1 MNRKILVI
9 FIIFSFFTFDLS
21 GQIDSLSERLLYN
34 WTINPFG
41 LNPDYADIDTSLNEF
56 QKFNPLLRSTINN
69 NYLGNL
75 GSASQSTIYYDR
87 RNNETSFLF
96 SEPYA
101 IYFLL
106 PYEHKYFNT
115 KRQFTV
121 INYSSAGPKEE
132 SEQFLGVLH
141 TQNVTENFNVGLGY
155 DLTSSA
161 GRYLNQRTKIHSAT
175 LFSSYKYK
183 GYNISGNYT
192 LNKGNIEE
200 NGGLDSLWYLGSKE
214 YTRALTIP
222 VKLSDASSKILNSS
236 FYLAQEFRFGKHAD
250 AESDK
255 KTSLPASEKRSTN
268 QRDKERKQPEFKKP
282 GKISNPVTDTI
293 SKITEIGDETKIEN
307 QEIVVK
313 DTITNKKDEES
324 KNSFLRDSY
333 NKLNDFSISHE
344 LNYSNDYRK
353 FSDSDIEESFYNS
366 FDSLISNTKTSDAVF
381 QNRFGNKFSAHYRY
395 KDLLNFRISY
405 YNEQINYEYNILPDT
420 TFIFNSQDQPE
431 DTILTRYLKN
441 DFSNNSVSV
450 YMQSMIFNHI
460 LFKGFA
466 EYFITGYK
474 KENSRINL
482 TLGYRLFQDI
492 RFDLEGEYK
501 NQRPDYFYEQFQSNH
516 FSWDNNYLIRKEEW
530 DANVIIKS
538 EKYRF
543 DLSAGYGQITG
554 HIYLDT
560 LARVQQYADQIN
572 ILTARAN
579 KKFTLGPF
587 HSTTKFVYQT
597 SSMDSILS
605 IPEINLYQSLYYEK
619 LFHFSSTGGELRMQL
634 GFDYRYSSSYYADG
648 YMPITGL
655 FYRQFDQKMADYHCV
670 DIFLNFAIKRARLYL
685 VYNYLNTAIND
696 SYYFTSPSY
705 PAPPAVFKF
714 GISWTFYD

>member
-9 FIIFSFFTFDLS
+9 FLIFSFFTFDLS
-21 GQIDSLSERLLYN
+21 AQIDSLSERLLYN
-34 WTINPFG
+34 WTINPYS
-41 LNPDYADIDTSLNEF
+41 LSPAYADIDTTLNEF
-56 QKFNPLLRSTINN
+56 QKFNPLLRSTITN

-75 GSASQSTIYYDR
+75 GSASQSNIYYDR
-87 RNNETSFLF
+87 RNSETGFLF

-101 IYFLL
+101 VYFLL

-132 SEQFLGVLH
+132 SEQLLGVLH
-141 TQNVTENFNVGLGY
+141 TQNVTENFNVGIEY
-155 DLTSSA
+155 DLISSA
-161 GRYLNQRTKIHSAT
+161 GRYLNQKTQIQSAT

-192 LNKGNIEE
+192 LNKANNEE

-214 YTRALTIP
+214 YSRALTIP
-222 VKLSDASSKILNSS
+222 VKLSDASSKIINSS

-250 AESDK
+250 IEPNK
-255 KTSLPASEKRSTN
+255 KAPTPSPEKKPTN
-268 QRDKERKQPEFKKP
+268 QKNKERKQSEFKKP
-282 GKISNPVTDTI
+282 GKISNPITDTI
-293 SKITEIGDETKIEN
+293 STKTEVVNDSIIESHETN
-307 QEIVVK
+307 VK
-313 DTITNKKDEES
+313 DTILDTQKKEEKKS
-324 KNSFLRDSY
+324 PLLDSF
-333 NKLNDFSISHE
+333 NKLNGFSLSHE
-344 LNYSNDYRK
+344 LSYTADNRK
-353 FSDSDIEESFYNS
+353 FSDSEIEESFYNS
-366 FDSLISNTKTSDAVF
+366 FDSLISKTKTSDAVY
-381 QNRFGNKFSAHYRY
+381 QKRFGNNFSAHYRY
-395 KDLLNFRISY
+395 KDLFNFRLSY

-420 TFIFNSQDQPE
+420 TFIFNSENQPE

-450 YMQSMIFNHI
+450 YLQSMIFNHI
-460 LFKGFA
+460 LFKGFG

-482 TLGYRLFQDI
+482 SLGYRLFQDI
-492 RFDLEGEYK
+492 WLDVEGEYK
-501 NQRPDYFYEQFQSNH
+501 NQRADYYYEQFQSNH

-530 DANVIIKS
+530 DANVVLKS

-543 DLSAGYGQITG
+543 DLRAGYGQITG

-579 KKFTLGPF
+579 KKLTLGPF
-587 HSTTKFVYQT
+587 HSTTQFVYQT

-605 IPEINLYQSLYYEK
+605 IPEFNLYQSLYYEK

-655 FYRQFDQKMADYHCV
+655 FYRQFDQKLADYHCV

-685 VYNYLNTAIND
+685 VYNYLNSALND
-696 SYYFTSPSY
+696 SYYFNSPSY

-714 GISWTFYD
+714 GLSWTFYD